1 MFNYLF
7 LKYKGYNDHAAHE
20 ALLMLHVNIEHSL
33 GTPNPLHPL
42 ANRPILAFA

>member
-1 MFNYLF
+1 MFNYLI
-7 LKYKGYNDHAAHE
+7 LNYYGYNDHAPHE